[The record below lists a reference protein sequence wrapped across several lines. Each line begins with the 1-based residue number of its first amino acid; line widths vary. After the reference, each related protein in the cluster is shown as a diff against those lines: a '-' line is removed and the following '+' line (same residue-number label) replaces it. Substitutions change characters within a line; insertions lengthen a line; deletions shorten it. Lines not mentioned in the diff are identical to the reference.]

1 MNPVALGGGEQR
13 RTHPLSFA
21 VKASQVLPQLVVP
34 LGFAG
39 YSIIGSDYSGLA
51 AKVALGALVVVAAIL
66 VPSYLQW
73 RRFTYRVGENDIR
86 VESGVLSRAAR
97 SVPYERIQDV
107 SLEQKLVP
115 RLLGLVRVKFET
127 GAGGKDELALSW
139 LSQAEGEALRELV
152 RERREEGEASV
163 IAEDAARPRAKP
175 QAKPQE
181 SAELLFHMDPPRL
194 FKFGLFEFSLAVFAV
209 LGGLAQYAETFLNIE
224 VWDPDIY
231 LDWFAGPGHWLL
243 ELGLVAQ
250 IFGVVVGL
258 ATLVLIG
265 LVTGVVRTVL
275 RDWDFRL
282 ERTAKGFRRRR
293 GLLTRTDV
301 VMPAHRVQALEIGT
315 GIVRRRWGWSGLKFV
330 SLAQDAGSSSHVVA
344 PFAQDSEL
352 EPIIRAA
359 GFHPPAAGLD
369 WQHRTRAYRNASML
383 IDGGTLGLLSV
394 ILLVLSQVL
403 VDSDAFNGRWYM
415 ALIPAA
421 FGLALAV
428 RQYFLWR
435 HDRNAFDDSQVYR
448 HHGWLSPNTRI
459 ASRVKLQSVEIRQGP
474 LGRRLGYASLH
485 LGLAGGSFAINGI
498 PLERARQLRR
508 AVIASISGTDFSE
521 LGT

>member
-1 MNPVALGGGEQR
+1 MDPGDGEPR

-21 VKASQVLPQLVVP
+21 VKAVQVLPQLAVP

-39 YSIIGSDYSGLA
+39 YSVIGSDHSGLA
-51 AKVALGALVVVAAIL
+51 AKLALAALAVVAAIL
-66 VPSYLQW
+66 MPSYLQW
-73 RRFTYRVGENDIR
+73 RRFTYRVGAHDIR

-115 RLLGLVRVKFET
+115 RLLGLVQVRFET

-139 LSQAEGEALRELV
+139 LSQAEGAALRELV
-152 RERREEGEASV
+152 RERREEGEA
-163 IAEDAARPRAKP
+163 ALAPEPE
-175 QAKPQE
+175 AKPQE
-181 SAELLFHMDPPRL
+181 RAELLYHLAPPRL
-194 FKFGLFEFSLAVFAV
+194 LKFGLFEFSLAVFAV
-209 LGGLAQYAETFLNIE
+209 LGGLAQYAETFLDIE

-243 ELGLVAQ
+243 ELGLAVQ
-250 IFGVVVGL
+250 VLGVIAGL
-258 ATLVLIG
+258 LSLVSIG

-301 VMPAHRVQALEIGT
+301 VMPVHRVQALEIGT

-344 PFAQDSEL
+344 PFAQDEEL
-352 EPIIRAA
+352 APIIRAA
-359 GFHPPAAGLD
+359 GFHPPGDALD
-369 WQHRTRAYRNASML
+369 WQHRMRAYRNASMA

-394 ILLVLSQVL
+394 ILLALSQVL
-403 VDSDAFNGRWYM
+403 ADTEAFNGRWYL
-415 ALIPAA
+415 ALIPAG

-428 RQYFLWR
+428 RQYFLWW
-435 HDRNAFDDSQVYR
+435 HDRNAFDDCQVYR
-448 HHGWLSPNTRI
+448 HHGWLSPNTHI

-474 LGRRLGYASLH
+474 LGRQLGYASLH

-498 PLERARQLRR
+498 QLERARELRR
-508 AVIASISGTDFSE
+508 AVIDSIAGTDFSK
-521 LGT
+521 LNR

>member
-1 MNPVALGGGEQR
+1 MSETDLGDGEQR

-39 YSIIGSDYSGLA
+39 YSVIGSDYSGLA
-51 AKVALGALVVVAAIL
+51 AKLALGALVVLGAIL
-66 VPSYLQW
+66 VPSFLQW

-115 RLLGLVRVKFET
+115 RLLGLVQVKFET

-152 RERREEGEASV
+152 RERRDEGEAALA
-163 IAEDAARPRAKP
+163 AEPE
-175 QAKPQE
+175 AKPQE
-181 SAELLFHMDPPRL
+181 NADLLFHMSPPRL
-194 FKFGLFEFSLAVFAV
+194 LKFGLFEFSLAVFAV

-250 IFGVVVGL
+250 VIGVIAG
-258 ATLVLIG
+258 LVLLALIG
-265 LVTGVVRTVL
+265 MVTGVVSTVL
-275 RDWDFRL
+275 RDWGFRL

-301 VMPAHRVQALEIGT
+301 VMPVHRVQALEIGT

-344 PFAQDSEL
+344 PFAQDAEL
-352 EPIIRAA
+352 KPIIRAA
-359 GFHPPAAGLD
+359 GFHPPGQGLD
-369 WQHRTRAYRNASML
+369 WQHRTRAYRNTSML
-383 IDGGTLGLLSV
+383 IDGGALGLLSV
-394 ILLVLSQVL
+394 ILLALSQVM
-403 VDSDAFNGRWYM
+403 VDSDTLGGRWYL

-421 FGLALAV
+421 IGLVLAV

-435 HDRNAFDDSQVYR
+435 HDRNAFDESQVYR

-459 ASRVKLQSVEIRQGP
+459 ASRVKLQSVEIKQGP

-498 PLERARQLRR
+498 PLERAREVRR
-508 AVIASISGTDFSE
+508 AVIDSISGTDFSE
-521 LGT
+521 LAG

>member
-1 MNPVALGGGEQR
+1 MNPVALGGGEPR

-51 AKVALGALVVVAAIL
+51 AKLALGALVAIAAIL
-66 VPSYLQW
+66 LPSFLQW

-115 RLLGLVRVKFET
+115 RLLGLVQVKFET
-127 GAGGKDELALSW
+127 GAGGKEELALSW

-152 RERREEGEASV
+152 RERREEGEASP
-163 IAEDAARPRAKP
+163 IADAE
-175 QAKPQE
+175 AKPQE
-181 SAELLFHMDPPRL
+181 NAELLFHMPPPRL
-194 FKFGLFEFSLAVFAV
+194 LKFGLFEFSLAVFAV

-250 IFGVVVGL
+250 VIGVFAGL

-315 GIVRRRWGWSGLKFV
+315 GIVRRRWCWSGLKFV

-359 GFHPPAAGLD
+359 GFHPPDEGLD

-403 VDSDAFNGRWYM
+403 VDSEAFNGRWYM

-435 HDRNAFDDSQVYR
+435 HDRNAFDESQVYR

-459 ASRVKLQSVEIRQGP
+459 ASRVKLQSVEIKQGP
-474 LGRRLGYASLH
+474 LGHRLGYASLH

-498 PLERARQLRR
+498 PLQRARELRR
-508 AVIASISGTDFSE
+508 AVLDSISGTDFSE
-521 LGT
+521 LAG

>member
-1 MNPVALGGGEQR
+1 MDLGDGEPR
-13 RTHPLSFA
+13 RTHSLSFA
-21 VKASQVLPQLVVP
+21 VKAAQMLPQLAVP

-39 YSIIGSDYSGLA
+39 YSVIGSDHSGLA
-51 AKVALGALVVVAAIL
+51 AKLALAALAVVAAIL
-66 VPSYLQW
+66 MPSYLQW
-73 RRFTYRVGENDIR
+73 RRFTYRVGANDIR

-115 RLLGLVRVKFET
+115 RLLGLVQVRFET

-139 LSQAEGEALRELV
+139 LSQAEGAALRELV
-152 RERREEGEASV
+152 RERRDEGATPAAVAPAASPPEA
-163 IAEDAARPRAKP
+163 
-175 QAKPQE
+175 
-181 SAELLFHMDPPRL
+181 AELLYHLAPPRL
-194 FKFGLFEFSLAVFAV
+194 LKFGLFEFSLAVFAV
-209 LGGLAQYAETFLNIE
+209 LGGLAQYAETFLDIE

-243 ELGLVAQ
+243 ELGLVVQ
-250 IFGVVVGL
+250 VLGVIAGL
-258 ATLVLIG
+258 LSLVLIG

-301 VMPAHRVQALEIGT
+301 VMPVHRVQALEIGT

-344 PFAQDSEL
+344 PFAQHEEL
-352 EPIIRAA
+352 APIIRAA
-359 GFHPPAAGLD
+359 GFHPPGDALD
-369 WQHRTRAYRNASML
+369 WQHRMRAYRNASMA

-394 ILLVLSQVL
+394 ILLALSQVL
-403 VDSDAFNGRWYM
+403 ADTETFNGRWYL
-415 ALIPAA
+415 ALIPAG

-428 RQYFLWR
+428 RQNFLWL

-448 HHGWLSPNTRI
+448 HHGWLSPNTHI

-474 LGRRLGYASLH
+474 LGRHLGYASLH

-498 PLERARQLRR
+498 PLERARELRR
-508 AVIASISGTDFSE
+508 AVIDSIAGTDFSK
-521 LGT
+521 LNR

>member
-1 MNPVALGGGEQR
+1 MSETDLGDGEPR

-21 VKASQVLPQLVVP
+21 VKASQVLPQLAVP

-39 YSIIGSDYSGLA
+39 YSVIGSDSSGLA
-51 AKVALGALVVVAAIL
+51 AKLALGAVVVLAAIL
-66 VPSYLQW
+66 VPSFLQW

-115 RLLGLVRVKFET
+115 RLLGLVLVKFET

-152 RERREEGEASV
+152 RERRDEGEAALA
-163 IAEDAARPRAKP
+163 AEPE
-175 QAKPQE
+175 AKPQE
-181 SAELLFHMDPPRL
+181 SAELLYHMAPPRL
-194 FKFGLFEFSLAVFAV
+194 LKFGLFEFSLAVFAV

-250 IFGVVVGL
+250 VIGVIAGL

-265 LVTGVVRTVL
+265 LATGVVRTAL

-344 PFAQDSEL
+344 PFAQDAEL

-359 GFHPPAAGLD
+359 GFHPPGQGLD
-369 WQHRTRAYRNASML
+369 WQHRTRAYRNSSMV
-383 IDGGTLGLLSV
+383 IDGGALGLLSV
-394 ILLVLSQVL
+394 ILLVLSQAL
-403 VDSDAFNGRWYM
+403 VDSDTLGGRWYM
-415 ALIPAA
+415 ALIPGAI
-421 FGLALAV
+421 GLVLAV

-435 HDRNAFDDSQVYR
+435 HDRNAFDESQVYR

-459 ASRVKLQSVEIRQGP
+459 ASRVKLQSVEIKQGP

-508 AVIASISGTDFSE
+508 AVIDSISGTDFSE
-521 LGT
+521 LAG

>member
-1 MNPVALGGGEQR
+1 MSETDLGDGEPR

-39 YSIIGSDYSGLA
+39 YSVIGSDYSGLA
-51 AKVALGALVVVAAIL
+51 AKLALGALVVLGAIL
-66 VPSYLQW
+66 VPSFLQW

-115 RLLGLVRVKFET
+115 RLLGLVQVKFET

-152 RERREEGEASV
+152 RERRDEGEAALA
-163 IAEDAARPRAKP
+163 AEPE
-175 QAKPQE
+175 AKPQE
-181 SAELLFHMDPPRL
+181 NADLLFHMSPPRL
-194 FKFGLFEFSLAVFAV
+194 LKFGLFEFSLAVFAV

-250 IFGVVVGL
+250 VIGVIAGL
-258 ATLVLIG
+258 VLLALIG
-265 LVTGVVRTVL
+265 LVTGVVSTVL
-275 RDWDFRL
+275 RDWGFRL

-301 VMPAHRVQALEIGT
+301 VMPVHRVQALEIGT

-344 PFAQDSEL
+344 PFAQDAEL
-352 EPIIRAA
+352 KPIIRAA
-359 GFHPPAAGLD
+359 GFHPPGQGLD
-369 WQHRTRAYRNASML
+369 WQHRTRAYRNTSML
-383 IDGGTLGLLSV
+383 IDGGALGLLSV
-394 ILLVLSQVL
+394 ILLALSQAM
-403 VDSDAFNGRWYM
+403 VDSDTLGGRWYL

-421 FGLALAV
+421 IGLVLTV

-435 HDRNAFDDSQVYR
+435 HDRNAFDESQVYR

-459 ASRVKLQSVEIRQGP
+459 ASRVKLQSVEIKQGP

-498 PLERARQLRR
+498 PLERAREVRR
-508 AVIASISGTDFSE
+508 AVIDSISGTDFSE
-521 LGT
+521 LAG